1 MKTDLSALF
10 CPSRVAV
17 IGATEDPRKL
27 GYHVMKSLLIGGF
40 RGTIYPINP
49 GRQEI
54 MGLRAYASLEEI
66 KEQVDMA
73 ILVIPAP
80 FVAQQVRLCGRKG
93 VGGIVLITAGF
104 AEIDDPAGA
113 KLQREIAEIASRS
126 RTPII
131 GPNTFG
137 LVSIKNSLNASFTPE
152 FSLLKKGGISLISQ
166 SGGMSHLLAFL
177 AMRDGVGFSNIVGV
191 GNRCNVDFKDLL
203 EWFVNDKDT
212 RCIAMYLEGI
222 DDARGLW
229 VEARRLK
236 GRKPVVGYKC
246 ATTQWGDVASRSH
259 TGSLAGNP
267 MIYKGAFS
275 QGGILWVNSSEEL
288 LDAAK
293 SLSECPLPKGR
304 KVAILSGQAGPA
316 MAAMDICIKGGLEVV
331 RFSSK
336 TQEKIEALL
345 PPLALRSNPVDM
357 GPAWYSSEAIKGIV
371 ETVLGADEIDLV
383 LILVMFASAN
393 AGAVES
399 LKGVLLDWKQKKPVI
414 TCLSSPP
421 GIWDE
426 AVRDLESKEALVNF
440 PTPERAAR
448 AAVTLWQWCRMASG
462 Q

>member
-1 MKTDLSALF
+1 MKSDFSALF
-10 CPSRVAV
+10 FPSRVAV
-17 IGATEDPRKL
+17 IGATEDPKKL
-27 GYHVMKSLLIGGF
+27 GYHVMKSLLTGGF
-40 RGTIYPINP
+40 QGAIYPINP

-54 MGLRAYASLEEI
+54 MGLRAYASLEEVG
-66 KEQVDMA
+66 EQVDMA
-73 ILVIPAP
+73 IVVIPAP
-80 FVAQQVRLCGRKG
+80 LVAEQVRLCGRKG
-93 VGGIVLITAGF
+93 VKGIVLITAGF
-104 AEIDDPAGA
+104 AEIDDPAGVR
-113 KLQREIAEIASRS
+113 LQREIAEIARQSQI
-126 RTPII
+126 PII

-137 LVSIKNSLNASFTPE
+137 LVNLKNSLNASFTPE
-152 FSLLKKGGISLISQ
+152 FSFLKKGGISLISQ

-191 GNRCNVDFKDLL
+191 GNRCNVDFKDLM

-316 MAAMDICIKGGLEVV
+316 MAAMDICIKGGLDVV

-336 TQEKIEALL
+336 TQGKIEALL

-448 AAVTLWQWCRMASG
+448 AAVALWQWCRMASG